1 MNKRKKEIRN
11 RQKMFSKFLKTFFYA
26 KIHKKISNFMIQILG
41 NLKN

>member
-26 KIHKKISNFMIQILG
+26 KIHKKNKQLYDSNIR
-41 NLKN
+41 